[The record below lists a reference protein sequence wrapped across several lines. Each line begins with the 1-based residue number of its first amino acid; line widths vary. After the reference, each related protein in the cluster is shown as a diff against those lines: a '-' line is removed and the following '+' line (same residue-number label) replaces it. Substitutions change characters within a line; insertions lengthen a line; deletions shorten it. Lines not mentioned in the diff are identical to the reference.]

1 MVILPK
7 EAHGYAAKENI
18 LHLLWEQDQFLE
30 KISEELYKAPIK
42 FQGFVFMLSSR
53 SLSFNSNGTSCSKK
67 TTFLSKQLLLNNDFL
82 YNKTVSTAINIP
94 LSTTVN

>member
-1 MVILPK
+1 MQK
-7 EAHGYAAKENI
+7 NI

-30 KISEELYKAPIK
+30 KYLKRTKQSPNTK
-42 FQGFVFMLSSR
+42 FQGFDSIIKVTS
-53 SLSFNSNGTSCSKK
+53 SFNSNGTSCSKK

>member
-30 KISEELYKAPIK
+30 KFK
-42 FQGFVFMLSSR
+42 
-53 SLSFNSNGTSCSKK
+53 N
-67 TTFLSKQLLLNNDFL
+67 
-82 YNKTVSTAINIP
+82 
-94 LSTTVN
+94 